1 MARCGDAHRT
11 RLGRRAASVEARGR
25 VAGGVLLEGCEERIM
40 DHGVCRGD
48 GSDGGGRNGRKCKD
62 LGFGRADNCQLLDG
76 IWAICAICQ
85 RATAAAA
92 HGLGLGLGSSGS
104 VEAGAAPPRSL
115 SLSAKPERQ
124 GAVEGRDG
132 RPTYGYGVD
141 VGGGLACVRAD
152 AVSATGRGLPA
163 VRLGLADRPTG
174 GGWLMEGEEAGEGC
188 ALMAGGIQ
196 GTKCTLCLAL
206 WGPCT
211 QRERRELPE
220 MAGGWAAKN
229 SR

>member
-1 MARCGDAHRT
+1 MQ
-11 RLGRRAASVEARGR
+11 
-25 VAGGVLLEGCEERIM
+25 
-40 DHGVCRGD
+40 
-48 GSDGGGRNGRKCKD
+48 D

-152 AVSATGRGLPA
+152 AVSATGRGCLPSA
-163 VRLGLADRPTG
+163 WTIVRRVEG
-174 GGWLMEGEEAGEGC
+174 G
-188 ALMAGGIQ
+188 
-196 GTKCTLCLAL
+196 
-206 WGPCT
+206 
-211 QRERRELPE
+211 
-220 MAGGWAAKN
+220 
-229 SR
+229 